1 MAACFFAPEPFAGAQ
16 VEESLQSKEFPM
28 KKTILACAC
37 ALLLSTGS
45 VFAQMQPAPGAS
57 SEGNVGPGAT
67 KSTTK
72 HMKKGTTTGMA
83 TGKKKAGSHSSSSS
97 STMDKAGSGAQK

>member
-1 MAACFFAPEPFAGAQ
+1 
-16 VEESLQSKEFPM
+16 M

-57 SEGNVGPGAT
+57 SEQAAGQGAT

-72 HMKKGTTTGMA
+72 HTNMKKGTTTGTA
-83 TGKKKAGSHSSSSS
+83 TGKMKAGSSPVQQVPSS
-97 STMDKAGSGAQK
+97 MDNAGAGAKK

>member
-1 MAACFFAPEPFAGAQ
+1 
-16 VEESLQSKEFPM
+16 M
-28 KKTILACAC
+28 KKTILACTC

-57 SEGNVGPGAT
+57 SQGNVGPGAT

-72 HMKKGTTTGMA
+72 HTNMKHTNMKKGTTTGAA
-83 TGKKKAGSHSSSSS
+83 TGKMKSSSSPS
-97 STMDKAGSGAQK
+97 SMGNVGPGTNNNTGPQPGGR

>member
-1 MAACFFAPEPFAGAQ
+1 
-16 VEESLQSKEFPM
+16 M

-45 VFAQMQPAPGAS
+45 VFAQAQPAPGAS

-72 HMKKGTTTGMA
+72 HTNMKTTKHTNMKKSTTTGTA
-83 TGKKKAGSHSSSSS
+83 TGKMRSGSSSSS
-97 STMDKAGSGAQK
+97 APSSMGNVGPGTNNNTGPQPGGR